1 MTLVSQFDYTLP
13 EELIA
18 SHPPAQRGMSRMLV
32 VDRARGLI
40 SPRRFDELPDFL
52 RPGDCVVVNN
62 TRVVKARLF
71 GLKEGGTAKIELM
84 LVSDR
89 GGGLWE
95 ALARPGKRLHPGTRL
110 KLAPAAATDEERW
123 AEVVGRTP
131 DGGGFLVKLGEGQGR
146 TLELFGHIPL
156 PPYLKRQDEPMD
168 AERYQTVYAS
178 CPGAV
183 AAPTAGL
190 HFSDGI
196 FARLAARGVARAE
209 LTLHVGAGTFKPVA
223 VEQVEAH
230 VMHSERY
237 LLPEATANAVNQAR
251 RAGGRCLA
259 VGTTVARVL
268 EARAA
273 ADGALSPGEG
283 ETDIFI
289 HPPYRPKVV
298 DLLLTNFHLPKSTL
312 LMLVCAFA
320 GRELAMAAYERA
332 IAERFRFYSYG
343 DCMLLL

>member
-1 MTLVSQFDYTLP
+1 MTLVSEFDYTLP

-18 SHPPAQRGMSRMLV
+18 SHPPESRGMSRMLV
-32 VDRARGLI
+32 VDRASGQI

-71 GLKEGGTAKIELM
+71 GIKEGGTAKVELM
-84 LVSDR
+84 LISDL
-89 GGGLWE
+89 GGGLWS
-95 ALARPGKRLHPGTRL
+95 AFAKPGKRLHPGTRL
-110 KLAPAAATDEERW
+110 KLLPNATTDEERW
-123 AEVVGRTP
+123 AEVVERND
-131 DGGGFLVKLGEGQGR
+131 DGCFLVRLAEDGGR

-156 PPYLKRQDEPMD
+156 PPYIKRQDEPMD

-190 HFSDGI
+190 HFSEEI
-196 FARLAARGVARAE
+196 FARLAARGVSRAE
-209 LTLHVGAGTFKPVA
+209 LTLHVGAGTFKPVSA
-223 VEQVEAH
+223 ERVEDH

-237 LLPEATANAVNQAR
+237 LLPEAATNAVNQAR
-251 RAGGRCLA
+251 AAGGRCLA

-268 EARAA
+268 ESRAA
-273 ADGALSPGEG
+273 ASGTLSPGEG

-289 HPPYRPKVV
+289 HPPYRAKAV
-298 DLLLTNFHLPKSTL
+298 DMLLTNFHLPKSTL
-312 LMLVCAFA
+312 LMLVCALA
-320 GRELAMAAYERA
+320 GRELTMAAYERA
-332 IAERFRFYSYG
+332 IAERFKFYSYG
-343 DCMLLL
+343 DCMLLI